1 MPRSE
6 KRIYLMAGQFL
17 KKKWCIAAPARRS
30 YSPSGAPMQ
39 GVSESEVRELVA
51 SHREPLRMYSNG
63 VAICRLRFT
72 FLKMEGKNIIL
83 LRRPDAKCAVGF
95 ANTGAQAT
103 ETGTCLY
110 L

>member
-1 MPRSE
+1 
-6 KRIYLMAGQFL
+6 
-17 KKKWCIAAPARRS
+17 
-30 YSPSGAPMQ
+30 MQ